1 MFLPCALGSELLQC
15 NGKLSVVLEGPWS
28 SLVLVFLC
36 CLDGPKV
43 SILESSGF
51 MLNFGR
57 KMTSVEVGGEA
68 GPQWA
73 ESFPGG
79 EVC

>member
-1 MFLPCALGSELLQC
+1 M
-15 NGKLSVVLEGPWS
+15 LSATAV
-28 SLVLVFLC
+28 
-36 CLDGPKV
+36 DGAKV
-43 SILESSGF
+43 SILEYSGL
-51 MLNFGR
+51 MLNFSR